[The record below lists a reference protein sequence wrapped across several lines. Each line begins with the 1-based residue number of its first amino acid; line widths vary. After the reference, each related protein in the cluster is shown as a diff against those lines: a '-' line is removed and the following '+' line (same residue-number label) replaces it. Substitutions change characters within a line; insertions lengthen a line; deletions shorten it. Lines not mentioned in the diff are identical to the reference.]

1 MNKWMCLLACL
12 LVSLIHAQTQHN
24 RARLALSA
32 SVATAVFTLS
42 DTSLRPG
49 GCKGSIT
56 LETIYV

>member
-12 LVSLIHAQTQHN
+12 LVSPIHAQTQRN
-24 RARLALSA
+24 RARLAFAA
-32 SVATAVFTLS
+32 SVATAVFTLG
-42 DTSLRPG
+42 DISLRPG